1 MLSDQ
6 LPPLMERVR
15 SVLRKSYFHGDIST
29 RDAEGQLAGKQVGT
43 FLVRFS
49 TSSPGFYT
57 NNRAYASLEDL
68 INQNARELNLI
79 SACLGSRF
87 SALFVEQS
95 ISGYVQ

>member
-1 MLSDQ
+1 MVMKQALVM
-6 LPPLMERVR
+6 PLLIVAVFIYE
-15 SVLRKSYFHGDIST
+15 
-29 RDAEGQLAGKQVGT
+29 Q
-43 FLVRFS
+43 
-49 TSSPGFYT
+49 
-57 NNRAYASLEDL
+57 AYASLEDL

>member
-1 MLSDQ
+1 MVMKQALMR
-6 LPPLMERVR
+6 PLLIVAVFIYE
-15 SVLRKSYFHGDIST
+15 
-29 RDAEGQLAGKQVGT
+29 Q
-43 FLVRFS
+43 
-49 TSSPGFYT
+49 
-57 NNRAYASLEDL
+57 AYASLEDL

>member
-1 MLSDQ
+1 MR
-6 LPPLMERVR
+6 PLIIIIIVFFFFIFFFTYE
-15 SVLRKSYFHGDIST
+15 
-29 RDAEGQLAGKQVGT
+29 Q
-43 FLVRFS
+43 
-49 TSSPGFYT
+49 
-57 NNRAYASLEDL
+57 AYASLEDL

>member
-1 MLSDQ
+1 
-6 LPPLMERVR
+6 
-15 SVLRKSYFHGDIST
+15 
-29 RDAEGQLAGKQVGT
+29 
-43 FLVRFS
+43 LVVIQ
-49 TSSPGFYT
+49 
-57 NNRAYASLEDL
+57 AYASLEDL

>member
-1 MLSDQ
+1 
-6 LPPLMERVR
+6 
-15 SVLRKSYFHGDIST
+15 
-29 RDAEGQLAGKQVGT
+29 
-43 FLVRFS
+43 VRFS

-57 NNRAYASLEDL
+57 ISKVASDGSIQHQRIIHHPNQPAFYMNNRAYASLEDL

>member
-1 MLSDQ
+1 MK
-6 LPPLMERVR
+6 PLIITVFFFIFCMNE
-15 SVLRKSYFHGDIST
+15 
-29 RDAEGQLAGKQVGT
+29 Q
-43 FLVRFS
+43 
-49 TSSPGFYT
+49 
-57 NNRAYASLEDL
+57 AYASLEDL

>member
-1 MLSDQ
+1 LTVASRERDRSLS
-6 LPPLMERVR
+6 
-15 SVLRKSYFHGDIST
+15 
-29 RDAEGQLAGKQVGT
+29 
-43 FLVRFS
+43 
-49 TSSPGFYT
+49 SSFTYQ
-57 NNRAYASLEDL
+57 AYASLEDL